1 MNVKVN
7 LSTAANQFNTHTQP
21 TAAKSKQDGS
31 FLNVGDET
39 TKVGKQD
46 MGTFTERLA
55 EAFKTDNAEVIRALD
70 ELSDSD
76 KMEIAMRSYLQMQG
90 RVHSAKSKEESD
102 IRQFSALKEEKAYY
116 SDMLEEAKENGTAEI
131 KDDKDA
137 KYMFSD
143 RKAGEKLSTRDIEKA
158 LEDVQGRI
166 DNFLYPYGRNED
178 GTAISTPENE
188 RMTRDYIAYAS
199 VFKEITGLDAKC
211 LDPGDSLLLTKPDR
225 NEDNFIEKAR
235 ENIDSLNTMS
245 KDLRDLMKKY
255 RDEQEIEIGG
265 GDLSEEART
274 RMEAFDY
281 VREQFVYGNQSAELG
296 TLGILNTQA

>member
-7 LSTAANQFNTHTQP
+7 LNTAANQYNTPTQP
-21 TAAKSKQDGS
+21 MGAKSKETGA
-31 FLNVGDET
+31 FLNAGDET
-39 TKVGKQD
+39 SRVGKQD

-90 RVHSAKSKEESD
+90 RIYSAKSKEESD
-102 IRQFSALKEEKAYY
+102 IKKFGSLKEEKAYY
-116 SDMLEEAKENGTAEI
+116 ADMLEEAKENGTAEI
-131 KDDKDA
+131 NDEKNA
-137 KYMFSD
+137 RFAFSD
-143 RKAGEKLSTRDIEKA
+143 KKAGDTVSTRDIEKA

-166 DNFLYPYGRNED
+166 DSFLYPNGRNED
-178 GTAISTPENE
+178 GSAISSRDNE
-188 RMTRDYIAYAS
+188 MMTRDYIAYAS
-199 VFKEITGLDAKC
+199 AFKEVTGLEADC
-211 LDPGDSLLLTKPDR
+211 LDPGESLYLYKTDR

-235 ENIDSLNTMS
+235 ENIDGLNTMS
-245 KDLRDLMKKY
+245 KDLRDLLKKY
-255 RDEQEIEIGG
+255 KNEQEIEIGG

-281 VREQFVYGNQSAELG
+281 VREQFVCGDQKTELK
-296 TLGILNTQA
+296 TLGILDVKA

>member
-7 LSTAANQFNTHTQP
+7 LATAANQYNTPTQP
-21 TAAKSKQDGS
+21 IGAKSKQDGS

-55 EAFKTDNAEVIRALD
+55 EAFKNDNADVIRSLN
-70 ELSDSD
+70 ELSDND

-90 RVHSAKSKEESD
+90 RIYSIKNKEEED
-102 IRQFSALKEEKAYY
+102 IRKFSSLKEEKAYY

-137 KYMFSD
+137 RFAFADK
-143 RKAGEKLSTRDIEKA
+143 KAGEKLSTRDIEKA
-158 LEDVQGRI
+158 LEDVQERI
-166 DNFLYPYGRNED
+166 DGFLYPYGRNED
-178 GTAISTPENE
+178 GTGMSNPENE
-188 RMTRDYIAYAS
+188 RVTRDYIAYAS
-199 VFKEITGLDAKC
+199 VFQEITGLDADC
-211 LDPGDSLLLTKPDR
+211 LHPGDSLMLSKTDR

-235 ENIDSLNTMS
+235 ENIDGLNTMS
-245 KDLRDLMKKY
+245 KDLRDLLKKY
-255 RDEQEIEIGG
+255 KNEQEIEIGG

-281 VREQFVYGNQSAELG
+281 VREQFVYGNQKDELK
-296 TLGILNTQA
+296 TLGILDVKA